1 MNSLGTAP
9 DTPVVLLPG
18 AGATSAS
25 FVDVLRRLASR
36 RHVHAVDILGDTGR
50 SIPGPGRP
58 RTITELL
65 GWLEEVLDALGVDEV
80 DLVGHSYGA
89 MIALAYATGGH
100 RDRVRHLTLLE
111 PTSCFAGFRAGHMLR
126 ALPTLVALE
135 P

>member
-1 MNSLGTAP
+1 M
-9 DTPVVLLPG
+9 VLLPG

-58 RTITELL
+58 RTITVL